1 MSVAEDVI
9 WLGDIECHRSEMAG
23 GKGASLGKMT
33 STGMPVPP
41 GFVVRAGALGDSLS
55 GHGVLEEV
63 SGLARSF
70 EGGVEGARIAGEI
83 QEIVLASPP
92 SKELAEH
99 ISMAYQSLGAD
110 VPVAVR
116 SSACAEDGES
126 ASFAGQ
132 QETFLNVMGPERV
145 LEAVVRCWASFFTE
159 RALFYR
165 RSKGSLTDLGMA
177 VVVQQQIASDKSGV
191 MFTTDPIRQRS
202 DQMVIEAG
210 YGLGEALVSGLITP
224 DNYVARRDG
233 TLKKARLGQQDQMIV
248 RVAAGGTTTVTLDE
262 GKVGSQVLDDDEISQ
277 LVAVGLELE
286 AAFGSPQ
293 DIEWAFEADRL
304 YVLQSRPITT

>member
-1 MSVAEDVI
+1 MSVTVDVI
-9 WLGDIECHRSEMAG
+9 WLDDMECHRTEVAG
-23 GKGASLGKMT
+23 GKGASLGRMT
-33 STGMPVPP
+33 GTGMPVPP
-41 GFVVRAGALGDSLS
+41 GFVVTAGALGDSLARR
-55 GHGVLEEV
+55 GVLGEV
-63 SGLARSF
+63 RDLAGSF
-70 EGGVEGARIAGEI
+70 EEGAEGARIAGEI

-92 SKELAEH
+92 SDELAEL
-99 ISMAYQSLGAD
+99 ISSAYQSLGPD
-110 VPVAVR
+110 VSVAVR

-132 QETFLNVMGPERV
+132 QETFLNVIGSEDV
-145 LEAVVRCWASFFTE
+145 LDGVVRCWASFFTE

-165 RSKGSLTDLGMA
+165 RNKGSLTDLRIA
-177 VVVQQQIASDKSGV
+177 VVVQQQIVSDKSGV

-233 TLKKARLGQQDQMIV
+233 SLKKARLGQQDQMIV
-248 RVAAGGTTTVTLDE
+248 RVSGGGTTTVPLDE
-262 GKVGSQVLDDDEISQ
+262 EIAGSQVLDEGEISR

>member
-1 MSVAEDVI
+1 MSLTEDVI
-9 WLGDIECHRSEMAG
+9 WLDDIECHRTELAG
-23 GKGASLGKMT
+23 GKGASLGRMT
-33 STGMPVPP
+33 GTGLPVPP
-41 GFVVRAGALGDSLS
+41 GFVVTAGALSESLD
-55 GHGVLEEV
+55 GRGVLEKV
-63 SGLARSF
+63 RDLARSF
-70 EGGVEGARIAGEI
+70 ESGAEGARVASEI
-83 QEIVLASPP
+83 QEIVLSSPP
-92 SKELAEH
+92 SEELAEH
-99 ISMAYQSLGAD
+99 ISSAYQSLGPD

-132 QETFLNVMGPERV
+132 QETFLNVIGSENV
-145 LEAVVRCWASFFTE
+145 LGGLVRCWASFFTE

-165 RSKGSLTDLGMA
+165 LNKGSLTDLRMA
-177 VVVQQQIASDKSGV
+177 VVVQQQIAADKSGV
-191 MFTTDPIRQRS
+191 IFTTDPIRQRS

-233 TLKKARLGQQDQMIV
+233 RLKKARLGQQDQMTV
-248 RVAAGGTTTVTLDE
+248 RVAGGGTTTVRLDDE
-262 GKVGSQVLDDDEISQ
+262 MAGSQVLDEDEIAR
-277 LVAVGLELE
+277 LVEVGLQLE

-293 DIEWAFEADRL
+293 DIEWAYEADRL